1 MPRRALAGVPDWVP
15 GLELDS
21 ADLRKLLNMQVKATQ
36 RHHSK
41 KKKKTRNHMRGEGDR
56 GTAAAS
62 QVRLPSDP
70 TAPEDNASQVQNQN
84 GRTGSQSRSS
94 YGRFVDGVLGVITLE
109 PFCYCGT
116 ERMSKYILL
125 GTRFSPGP
133 VRCLK

>member
-41 KKKKTRNHMRGEGDR
+41 KKKKPRNHMRGEGDR

-70 TAPEDNASQVQNQN
+70 TAPEDNASQVQNQVLCSPYRTFE
-84 GRTGSQSRSS
+84 GRTEEQEASLEVRM
-94 YGRFVDGVLGVITLE
+94 VDSLTVFLA
-109 PFCYCGT
+109 
-116 ERMSKYILL
+116 
-125 GTRFSPGP
+125 
-133 VRCLK
+133 